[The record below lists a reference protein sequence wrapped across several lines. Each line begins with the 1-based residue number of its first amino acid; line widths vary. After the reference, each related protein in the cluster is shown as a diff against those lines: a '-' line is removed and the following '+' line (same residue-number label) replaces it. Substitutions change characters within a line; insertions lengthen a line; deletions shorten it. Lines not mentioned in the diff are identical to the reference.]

1 MALSCRKDCGREALH
16 KRLRARLG
24 LDGLPLH
31 LVYLD
36 EFLLDP
42 RVPEME
48 RHLLLLALDVELAG
62 GNREHEVCVVLVV
75 YNFESQATLCKNDS
89 YMSKQGQSLIF
100 DLPSGSILPRGLCV
114 RQLPTSE

>member
-1 MALSCRKDCGREALH
+1 VALSCRKDCGREALH

-75 YNFESQATLCKNDS
+75 YNFESQATQAEVFFLGVFACVSFPLLSD
-89 YMSKQGQSLIF
+89 GARCL
-100 DLPSGSILPRGLCV
+100 LACCTLGHGHIL
-114 RQLPTSE
+114 